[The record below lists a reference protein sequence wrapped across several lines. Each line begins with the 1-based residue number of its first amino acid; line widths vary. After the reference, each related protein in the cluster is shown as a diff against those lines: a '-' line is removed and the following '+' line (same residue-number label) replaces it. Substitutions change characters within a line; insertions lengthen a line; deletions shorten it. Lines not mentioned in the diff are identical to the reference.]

1 MFIESGKIFGL
12 LGDEPIMQKSEVL
25 KIEKVN

>member
-1 MFIESGKIFGL
+1 MFIDFGKIVGL